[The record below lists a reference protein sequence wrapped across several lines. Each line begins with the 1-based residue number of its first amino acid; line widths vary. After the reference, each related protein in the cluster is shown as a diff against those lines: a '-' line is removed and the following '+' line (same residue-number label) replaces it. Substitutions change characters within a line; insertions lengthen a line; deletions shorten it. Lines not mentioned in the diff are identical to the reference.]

1 MKIVVIGTAPTAL
14 GFAYRLNE
22 LKKKNFVE
30 VKNVEL
36 IMLEQESFAGGLSCT
51 AVDENGFLWDMG
63 VHITFSQ
70 NFPYYDKAIREAVQ
84 ELNSLQRNCSVDMN
98 CMFGENGIHL
108 VPYPAQFAVPLFPEK
123 DKQNCLAELK
133 ERYENKSDVR
143 PVTFEDWVLKN
154 FGPTIHDSFFKPYM
168 RKIWTIETSKMT
180 PVWVGS
186 RVAKLPQEKL
196 ESLCAMNKEDLVKA
210 DFGWG
215 PNAYFTYPKY
225 GGIGAVWRQ
234 IAEKLPK
241 NWFKYNSKV
250 VSVNYQSKSINFIEN
265 NNAIIKAMD
274 YDILINTAP
283 IDKLINE
290 TKLCLPLN
298 IVHNKVF
305 IVGVGLK
312 LPMTEFCETITWLY
326 FPDPAVPFYRI
337 SFHSRYGEVTPDNTK
352 YWSVMCE
359 CAREADDPI
368 TEEEIRDQAVEG
380 LILKSIITREKIVS
394 LYSKTLNYGYP
405 IPTIERDNEIAR
417 AHAVLEPL
425 DIYSRGR
432 FGGWK
437 YEASNQDHCFI
448 QGKELA
454 DRLFLN
460 IPEKLYKTGLP
471 EKRG

>member
-1 MKIVVIGTAPTAL
+1 
-14 GFAYRLNE
+14 
-22 LKKKNFVE
+22 
-30 VKNVEL
+30 
-36 IMLEQESFAGGLSCT
+36 
-51 AVDENGFLWDMG
+51 
-63 VHITFSQ
+63 
-70 NFPYYDKAIREAVQ
+70 
-84 ELNSLQRNCSVDMN
+84 
-98 CMFGENGIHL
+98 
-108 VPYPAQFAVPLFPEK
+108 
-123 DKQNCLAELK
+123 
-133 ERYENKSDVR
+133 
-143 PVTFEDWVLKN
+143 
-154 FGPTIHDSFFKPYM
+154 
-168 RKIWTIETSKMT
+168 
-180 PVWVGS
+180 
-186 RVAKLPQEKL
+186 
-196 ESLCAMNKEDLVKA
+196 
-210 DFGWG
+210 
-215 PNAYFTYPKY
+215 
-225 GGIGAVWRQ
+225 
-234 IAEKLPK
+234 
-241 NWFKYNSKV
+241 
-250 VSVNYQSKSINFIEN
+250 
-265 NNAIIKAMD
+265 MD

-305 IVGVGLK
+305 IVGVGLE

-368 TEEEIRDQAVEG
+368 TEEEIRNQAVEG

-454 DRLFLN
+454 DRLFLD